1 MLLITI
7 VVVSFLLMIL
17 SRGLK
22 EGGGAKL
29 SGNAVMVS
37 AMRFPAQAGETAVTY
52 FAVVKKANSE
62 KAYTGPVDVAVSIY
76 QAAQEKEGEAGE
88 DMPITTH
95 RIFFTLEPE
104 EDFRF
109 SVPFTGPEL
118 ILVFRAEEEIITL
131 RVKPD

>member
-7 VVVSFLLMIL
+7 VVVSFVLLIL

-22 EGGGAKL
+22 ESGGVKL
-29 SGNAVMVS
+29 AGNRISVS
-37 AMRFPAQAGETAVTY
+37 AMSFPAQAGEGAAATYLAVL
-52 FAVVKKANSE
+52 KKEDSE
-62 KAYTGPVDVAVSIY
+62 RAYTGPVDVAVSVY
-76 QAAQEKEGEAGE
+76 QKEGGAGG
-88 DMPITTH
+88 PIETR

-118 ILVFRAEEEIITL
+118 ILVFRAEEQMATL
-131 RVKPD
+131 RVKPE